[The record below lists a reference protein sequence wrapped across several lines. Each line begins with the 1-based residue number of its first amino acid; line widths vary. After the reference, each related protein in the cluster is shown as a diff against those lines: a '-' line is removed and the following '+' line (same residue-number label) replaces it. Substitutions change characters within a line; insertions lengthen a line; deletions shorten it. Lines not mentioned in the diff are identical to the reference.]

1 MSKTVKIWLIVAL
14 ALVVAGLVICC
25 AGMMAIDWDFTKL
38 VTYSYEDN
46 EYVLNEKFENIYV
59 KTSEAD
65 ISFLK
70 SENGETK
77 VLCHEKSGE
86 KHSVKVSNGTLVIEI
101 SDQKWYKKIGI
112 NFGIPKLMVYLPE
125 SEYNELIVNVS
136 TGDVALPENTSFKNV
151 DVSGSTGDI
160 ISYSL
165 NAETVKFKLS
175 TGKISV
181 NEMRTNSICANADT
195 GDIDF
200 TDVVCMGD
208 ISLGVSTGKTR
219 LNGVNC
225 RSLVSIGGT
234 GDISLE
240 SVIATE
246 KLDIKRSTG
255 DVSFKGSD
263 ANAIFVKTSTGDV
276 CGSLLSDKV
285 YITNTSTGNINV
297 PNSIVGGRCEI
308 TTSTGDIKIT
318 VN

>member
-1 MSKTVKIWLIVAL
+1 MILEL
-14 ALVVAGLVICC
+14 L
-25 AGMMAIDWDFTKL
+25 
-38 VTYSYEDN
+38 YS
-46 EYVLNEKFENIYV
+46 
-59 KTSEAD
+59 T
-65 ISFLK
+65 
-70 SENGETK
+70 
-77 VLCHEKSGE
+77 
-86 KHSVKVSNGTLVIEI
+86 
-101 SDQKWYKKIGI
+101 GI
-112 NFGIPKLMVYLPE
+112 RVG
-125 SEYNELIVNVS
+125 ELIR
-136 TGDVALPENTSFKNV
+136 
-151 DVSGSTGDI
+151 
-160 ISYSL
+160 L
-165 NAETVKFKLS
+165 NIE
-175 TGKISV
+175 
-181 NEMRTNSICANADT
+181 
-195 GDIDF
+195 DIDF

-234 GDISLE
+234 GDIFLE

-255 DVSFKGSD
+255 DVSFKDSD

-297 PNSIVGGRCEI
+297 PNSTSGGRCEI